1 MPQDGQNIELFPELN
16 VARYGDAPAR
26 RRGLFLARYLQQA
39 AYDYRL
45 RDKQQED
52 AHKIIVKWADMESG
66 GRLRLRKESNLEAEF
81 LTEVFG
87 QVLGYTLFSEALD
100 QWNIEPKYAVNG
112 GVADAAIGL
121 FEHGRKRKPRAVIEL
136 KGPTVNLDRD
146 RSQGRTPVQ
155 QCWDYLNAV
164 PECPWGIVCNMVS
177 FRLYHRSQGSRA
189 YQLFTLQDLRDVD
202 AFREFYYVF
211 QKGGLLSLT
220 TGQTP
225 RAEELLDKTNRRQR
239 EVGDELYAYYHQ
251 HRVGLVGHLCRP
263 PYNKP
268 LDKAIHITQRLMD
281 RIIFLAFCEDRGL
294 LPERIIHTAYSNP
307 SPFARVTNPIW
318 QNFQN
323 LFRAVDEGD
332 PAHKIPGYNGG
343 LFHKDEEVDNLSL
356 EDNWMDVFEIIGSYD
371 FGDEVNVDV
380 LGHLFERSVND
391 LERLRLGGFF
401 GEPAQPAGPKMGKS
415 AERKKL
421 GIYYTP
427 PEFTKF
433 ITYNTIAKLANERLG
448 ELAGKTGT
456 RPQDLAAS
464 KPDAAHARYWRDCLT
479 ELRKLKIV
487 DPACGSG
494 AFLIQAYDVLEDLYL
509 YVLEHLVF
517 HEGERAEQLSE
528 QIPDFI
534 LHDNLFGV
542 DLSPEAVEISQLALW
557 IRSARPGRTLADL
570 SSNIVCGNSLVSDKA
585 GHPHAMDWR
594 ETFKDVFSRPE
605 GGFDCVIGNPPWER
619 LKLQEREFFDAVEP
633 AIAGAMNA
641 SARRKMIAELEK
653 TNPHLNKRYLDA
665 KAAAESVLNH
675 VRTCGRFPLAGKG
688 DINTYAVFAELAHSI
703 VAPGGMVG
711 LLVPTGIATD
721 HTSRQFFGK
730 LVDSKAFRGLYDFE
744 NKAPVFPD
752 VHRSFKFSVLLFGG
766 AERKSESMD
775 FVFFAHD
782 MHDLRKKSRHIV
794 LTAQDLKQLNPNT
807 RTCPIFRTRRDADLT
822 RAIYGRVPVLIDR
835 NRKEGGNPWGVRFFT
850 MFHQTNKA
858 ALFST
863 REELKAA
870 RCARDGAFW
879 KKGKKRYLPLYEAK
893 MVQAYDHRAASVVVK
908 ADNWMRQG
916 QTVETS
922 PADHVNPE
930 YCAEPRWWVDETE
943 VDRALPVERRP
954 AHICFKDVTSPTNM
968 RTMIASFIPHVGAVN
983 SAPLLLTEPKIK
995 ERTLCCLLANL
1006 NSFALDFVAR
1016 QKVGGV
1022 HLNFFIIEQL
1032 PVFSPDCYMDAC
1044 PWSRR
1049 QKLVDWISPRVLKL
1063 TCTSSDMIPLAKAAG
1078 FTPPVHKWKPDE
1090 RENLLA
1096 ELDAAYM
1103 LLYGIERS
1111 DAEYILSTF
1120 SGAGGAGESLLSA
1133 GTSFSR
1139 ILEHYD
1145 RLLDACRQ

>member
-1 MPQDGQNIELFPELN
+1 MELFPELN

-26 RRGLFLARYLQQA
+26 RRGLFLARYLRQA
-39 AYDYRL
+39 GDDYRL

-52 AHKIIVKWADMESG
+52 AHKIIVKWADMESEG
-66 GRLRLRKESNLEAEF
+66 KLRLRKESNLEGEF

-87 QVLGYTLFSEALD
+87 QALGYTLFSEGLG

-112 GVADAAIGL
+112 GIVDAAIGL
-121 FEHGRKRKPRAVIEL
+121 FEHDRKRKPLAMIEL
-136 KGPTVNLDRD
+136 KGPTVNVDRD

-155 QCWDYLNAV
+155 QCWDYLDAV
-164 PECPWGIVCNMVS
+164 PECPWGIVSNMVS

-189 YQLFTLQDLRDVD
+189 YQLFTLQDLRNVD

-211 QKGGLLSLT
+211 RKGGLLPLT
-220 TGQTP
+220 MGQTP
-225 RAEELLDKTNRRQR
+225 RAEELLEKTNRRQR
-239 EVGDELYAYYHQ
+239 EVGDELYTYYHQ
-251 HRVGLVGHLCRP
+251 QRVALVGHLCRP
-263 PYNKP
+263 PSSKP
-268 LDKAIHITQRLMD
+268 LDKAIYITQRLMD

-294 LPERIIHTAYSNP
+294 LPERIIHTAYSHP

-318 QNFQN
+318 QNFLN

-332 PAHKIPGYNGG
+332 PVRKIPGYNGG

-356 EDNWMDVFEIIGSYD
+356 EDDWMAVFETIGSYD

-391 LERLRLGGFF
+391 LERLRRGGLF
-401 GEPAQPAGPKMGKS
+401 GEPVKAAGPKMGKS

-427 PEFTKF
+427 PEFTAF
-433 ITYNTIAKLANERLG
+433 ITYNTIARLANDRLD
-448 ELAGKTGT
+448 ELAAKAGLA
-456 RPQDLAAS
+456 PQDLAAS
-464 KPDAAHARYWRDCLT
+464 KPDPAHAKYWHECLS
-479 ELRKLKIV
+479 ELRKLKII

-494 AFLIQAYDVLEDLYL
+494 AFLIQAYDVLDELYQ
-509 YVLEHLVF
+509 YVLEHLIF
-517 HEGERAEQLSE
+517 HEGEQAKPLYE

-557 IRSARPGRTLADL
+557 IRSARAGRTLADL

-585 GHPHAMDWR
+585 GHPYAMDLR
-594 ETFKDVFSRPE
+594 EAFKDVFSRPE

-641 SARRKMIAELEK
+641 SNRVKMITDLER
-653 TNPHLNKRYLDA
+653 TNPDLHRRYLDA
-665 KAAAESVLNH
+665 KATAESVLNH
-675 VRTCGRFPLAGKG
+675 VRTCGRFPLSGKG

-711 LLVPTGIATD
+711 LLVPSGIATD
-721 HTSRQFFGK
+721 HTTRQFFGE
-730 LVDSKAFRGLYDFE
+730 LVESKALHGLYDFE

-766 AERKSESMD
+766 AERKSKSMD
-775 FVFFAHD
+775 FVFFARAMD
-782 MHDLRKKSRHIV
+782 DLKDKSRHII
-794 LTAQDLKQLNPNT
+794 LTAQDMKRLNPNT

-822 RAIYGRVPVLIDR
+822 KAVYRRVPVLIDR

-850 MFHQTNKA
+850 MFHQTNDA
-858 ALFST
+858 ALFRT
-863 REELKAA
+863 REQLEAG
-870 RCARDGAFW
+870 RCVRDGAFW

-893 MVQAYDHRAASVVVK
+893 MVQAYDHRAASVMIK

-916 QTVETS
+916 QTAETS
-922 PADHVNPE
+922 LVDHQNHE
-930 YCAEPRWWVDETE
+930 YCVEPRWWVDEAE

-954 AHICFKDVTSPTNM
+954 ACICFKDVTSPTNM
-968 RTMIASFIPHVGAVN
+968 RTMIAAFIPHVGAVN
-983 SAPLLLTEPKIK
+983 SAPMLLTDAKIK
-995 ERTLCCLLANL
+995 ERTLSCLLANM

-1022 HLNFFIIEQL
+1022 HLNFFIVEQL
-1032 PVFSPDCYMDAC
+1032 PVFPPDFYLDAC
-1044 PWSRR
+1044 PWSKR
-1049 QKLVDWISPRVLKL
+1049 QKLVDWVSQRVLKL
-1063 TCTSSDMIPLAKAAG
+1063 TCTSNNMIPFAKAAG
-1078 FTPPVHKWKPDE
+1078 FTPAVHKWKPDE
-1090 RENLLA
+1090 REDLLA

-1111 DAEYILSTF
+1111 DVEYILSTF
-1120 SGAGGAGESLLSA
+1120 SGAGEAGESLLSA

-1145 RLLDACRQ
+1145 RLLGACRQS